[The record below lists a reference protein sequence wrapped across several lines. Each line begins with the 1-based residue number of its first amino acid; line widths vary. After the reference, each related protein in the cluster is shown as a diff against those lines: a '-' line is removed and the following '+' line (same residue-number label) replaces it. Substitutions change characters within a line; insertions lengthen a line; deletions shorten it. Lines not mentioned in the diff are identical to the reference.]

1 MSVTEAISV
10 DRPPPRARGWP
21 RTRIVGYALVG
32 LWILFGLGILAYLV
46 YAWNG
51 EFFARYV
58 PAYLQGLW
66 TTLSLVAISMVAGAI
81 FSLPVTY
88 GRMSKNRFLSGL
100 AYCYVYFF
108 RGTPLLVQVYLV
120 YYGLGSFRPELSAFG
135 FYLPV
140 ISDWQQIMPYVSI
153 PTGLAIE
160 RFTLWDFFKDA
171 FFCGVFA
178 FALNTAAYQAEIL
191 RGAIESVPRGQW
203 EGAASLG
210 LHKLQTLRKVILP
223 QAFIVALRPYGNEL
237 VLMIKASAIVAI
249 ITVYDLMGNAKLA
262 YAKSFDF
269 QAYVWVAIVYLVMV
283 EILRH
288 GVEWI
293 ERRITIHLN
302 R

>member
-1 MSVTEAISV
+1 MSVSQAISV
-10 DRPPPRARGWP
+10 DRPPPQARGWP

-32 LWILFGLGILAYLV
+32 LWILFGLGILAYLI

-51 EFFARYV
+51 EFFARYA

-66 TTLSLVAISMVAGAI
+66 TTLSLVAISMVVGAI

-88 GRMSKNRFLSGL
+88 GRMSKSRFLSGL

-120 YYGLGSFRPELSAFG
+120 YYGLGSFRLQLESIGLWWFFREAFN
-135 FYLPV
+135 
-140 ISDWQQIMPYVSI
+140 
-153 PTGLAIE
+153 
-160 RFTLWDFFKDA
+160 
-171 FFCGVFA
+171 CGVFA

-210 LHKLQTLRKVILP
+210 LHKLQTLRKVVLP

-283 EILRH
+283 EMLRH

-293 ERRITIHLN
+293 ERRITIHLK

>member
-1 MSVTEAISV
+1 MSFTDAIAV
-10 DRPPPRARGWP
+10 ERPPPPARGWP
-21 RTRIVGYALVG
+21 RTRIAGYMLVG
-32 LWILFGLGILAYLV
+32 LWILFGLGILVYLV

-51 EFFARYV
+51 EFFARYA
-58 PAYLQGLW
+58 PAYLQGLG
-66 TTLSLVAISMVAGAI
+66 TTLALVIISMVAGALL
-81 FSLPVTY
+81 SLPVTY
-88 GRMSKNRFLSGL
+88 GRMSDNRLLSGL
-100 AYCYVYFF
+100 AYCYVYSF

-120 YYGLGSFRPELSAFG
+120 YYGLGSFRVQLES
-135 FYLPV
+135 V
-140 ISDWQQIMPYVSI
+140 
-153 PTGLAIE
+153 GL
-160 RFTLWDFFKDA
+160 WWFFRDA
-171 FFCGVFA
+171 FNCGVFA

-191 RGAIESVPRGQW
+191 RGAIESVPKGQW

-210 LHKLQTLRKVILP
+210 LHRLQTLRTVILP
-223 QAFIVALRPYGNEL
+223 QAIIVALRPYGNEL

-293 ERRITIHLN
+293 ERRITIHLH

>member
-1 MSVTEAISV
+1 VSVAETIVE
-10 DRPPPRARGWP
+10 PPPPQARGWS
-21 RTRIVGYALVG
+21 RARILGYALVG
-32 LWILFGLGILAYLV
+32 LWIIFGLGIVAYLV
-46 YAWNG
+46 SAWNTD
-51 EFFARYV
+51 FFFRYA
-58 PAYLQGLW
+58 PAYLQGLG
-66 TTLSLVAISMVAGAI
+66 TTLSLVVVSMIAGAI
-81 FSLPVTY
+81 LSLPVTY
-88 GRMSKNRFLSGL
+88 GRMSKNGILSGL

-120 YYGLGSFRPELSAFG
+120 YYGVGSFRVELES
-135 FYLPV
+135 V
-140 ISDWQQIMPYVSI
+140 
-153 PTGLAIE
+153 GL
-160 RFTLWDFFKDA
+160 WWFFRDA
-171 FFCGVFA
+171 FNCGVFA

-210 LHKLQTLRKVILP
+210 LHKLLTLRKVILP
-223 QAFIVALRPYGNEL
+223 QALVVALRPYGNEL

-269 QAYVWVAIVYLVMV
+269 QAYIWVAIVYLVMV
-283 EILRH
+283 EILRN

-293 ERRITIHLN
+293 ERRITVHLK

>member
-1 MSVTEAISV
+1 MSVSQAISV
-10 DRPPPRARGWP
+10 DRPPPQARGWP

-51 EFFARYV
+51 EFFARYA

-120 YYGLGSFRPELSAFG
+120 YYGLGSFRLQLESVGLWWFFREAFN
-135 FYLPV
+135 
-140 ISDWQQIMPYVSI
+140 
-153 PTGLAIE
+153 
-160 RFTLWDFFKDA
+160 
-171 FFCGVFA
+171 CGVFA

-210 LHKLQTLRKVILP
+210 LHKLQTLRKVVLP

-293 ERRITIHLN
+293 ERRITIHLH